1 MVYSAEPALQM
12 DVACPRSSFD
22 SFRSSWI
29 SDTADGARAASSFSS
44 DMSLGSLSGLP
55 SLGSDFFGGDSGAGM
70 AELVE
75 TRQRPPSPAPPLDA
89 ASTAAAGPGAS
100 VIHCYEAALQVANG
114 FPTPPCEP
122 STLRGHTLR
131 AQLNAAA
138 PEVPPPQM
146 MMRGQHKADGIPAA
160 FQTADPPAA
169 PAATLMPV
177 STAAAPHGCHPVAA
191 KAFAAQ
197 CVLRPG
203 AYPARELHK
212 IPTPAELEQS
222 ILAIRLRIEQAAK
235 QQSQSVCHR
244 GQKGKG
250 SHSIE
255 QLMMQL
261 KILSRDYYSKLC
273 AYIESV
279 NKIVAEHQRLISQR
293 NDILPVTDG
302 ALNAKLVAPTRCVL
316 YYFFARCSAHASW
329 AVELSARHSLCG
341 C

>member
-1 MVYSAEPALQM
+1 MDVVYSAEPALQM

-29 SDTADGARAASSFSS
+29 SDTADGARSAEGARAASSFSS

-75 TRQRPPSPAPPLDA
+75 TRQRPPSPAPPPDA
-89 ASTAAAGPGAS
+89 PAATAAAGPGAS

-122 STLRGHTLR
+122 STLRAHTVR

-160 FQTADPPAA
+160 FQTAALPTA
-169 PAATLMPV
+169 PAATQMPV

-191 KAFAAQ
+191 KAFAAH

-203 AYPARELHK
+203 THPARELQK

-261 KILSRDYYSKLC
+261 KILSRDYFSKLC

-302 ALNAKLVAPTRCVL
+302 ALNAKLMAPTRYVPC
-316 YYFFARCSAHASW
+316 
-329 AVELSARHSLCG
+329 
-341 C
+341 